1 MRTTPTPKMTAEAFK
16 RKVDYFEGDI
26 VQIIGGEHA
35 GRIAMI
41 ISIGSYTNSRGF
53 SSLIYNLKLSD
64 SQGIRAT
71 ANMFSLVRH
80 GDDAEIQ
87 PQNDFIISTN
97 IINRFGVNNDYKSI
111 FVFAGSAED
120 PAR

>member
-1 MRTTPTPKMTAEAFK
+1 MKTTPTPKMTAEAFRK
-16 RKVDYFEGDI
+16 KVDYFEGDI

-80 GDDAEIQ
+80 GDDAEI
-87 PQNDFIISTN
+87 
-97 IINRFGVNNDYKSI
+97 
-111 FVFAGSAED
+111 
-120 PAR
+120 

>member
-1 MRTTPTPKMTAEAFK
+1 MTAEAFK

-26 VQIIGGEHA
+26 VQIIDGEHA

-41 ISIGSYTNSRGF
+41 ISIGLYTNSRGF

-64 SQGIRAT
+64 RQGIRAT

-80 GDDAEIQ
+80 GDDAEI
-87 PQNDFIISTN
+87 
-97 IINRFGVNNDYKSI
+97 
-111 FVFAGSAED
+111 
-120 PAR
+120 

>member
-1 MRTTPTPKMTAEAFK
+1 MTAEAFRK
-16 RKVDYFEGDI
+16 RVDYSEGDV
-26 VQIIGGEHA
+26 VQLLHGEHA

-64 SQGIRAT
+64 RQGIRAT

-80 GDDAEIQ
+80 GDDAEI
-87 PQNDFIISTN
+87 
-97 IINRFGVNNDYKSI
+97 
-111 FVFAGSAED
+111 
-120 PAR
+120 